1 MTTSN
6 THAQSPGLLTP
17 YRVLDLTDEKGW
29 LCGKLL
35 GDMGADVIKIEPPGG
50 DPGRCL
56 SPFAGDTPNPEKNLS
71 WWAYNTSKRG
81 ITLDLHSESGRV
93 DFLGLARSADL
104 VIESFAPS
112 YLDGLGLGFARL
124 KEVNPGLILV
134 SITPYGQEGPYRNYK
149 ATDLVAWAM
158 GGYMYPFGDA
168 DRSPLRIGYVPQAYL
183 HAAAEGAVGAVTALW
198 HRVATGRGQHVDVSM
213 QEAIARLD
221 MTTKW
226 DMLGVTLKRGEW
238 LTLRNVRG
246 RNIWRCKDGYV
257 IWYYTAGPAAELLTL
272 PFVRWVEDEG
282 MKDTLISRTEW
293 TKLGVTTEEEIA
305 HLEDLSARLEEPT
318 SAFFMAR
325 TKDELMAGAIK
336 YNILLYPI
344 AAPAD
349 VLKNPHLASR
359 DFWRAIDQP
368 ELGRSLTHPGPFFR
382 STEGTP
388 SPTRRAPRI
397 GEHNREIL
405 GMEPPAFSPRITS
418 GASPAAPPR
427 KPLEGIRVADFCWAY
442 VGPLTTKLLADLGA
456 EVVKIEGRTRPDV
469 ERAAVP
475 PFKDNIPGFNR
486 DGHFNAVNTSK
497 MSLAINLATPKGR
510 QVARRMA
517 AWADV
522 VVDNFAGGAMQ
533 RMGLAYDVLRQINPR
548 LIMLSSAMMGQSGTY
563 LALRGFGQ
571 HLTAM
576 TGFNHITG
584 YPDRPPQFLGYYT
597 DFISPHINQL
607 AIIAAL
613 DYRRRTGKGMF
624 VDAGQIESCIHF
636 ITPVLLDYLVNG
648 HNAAPVENRDRNA
661 APHGV
666 YRCQGDDRWCAIAVF
681 TDAEWEAFK
690 RAVGNLAWTRE
701 TRFATLGARKQNED
715 ALDRLVEAWTLHHSP
730 EHVMQLLQQ
739 ASVAAGIVQD
749 SRDLYERD
757 PQLKYRGFFKV
768 LDHPEVGK
776 HRVVSPAFRLSD
788 AAYEVT
794 RAPLLGEHNG
804 HVLKNLLH
812 MTDDEVAQLVI
823 EGVLE

>member
-1 MTTSN
+1 MTTN
-6 THAQSPGLLTP
+6 TDSQRSGLLSP

-50 DPGRCL
+50 DPGRNL
-56 SPFAGDTPNPEKNLS
+56 APFAGDMPDPEKNLT

-81 ITLDLHSESGRV
+81 ITLDLQRESDRTA
-93 DFLGLARSADL
+93 FLGLARSADL
-104 VIESFAPS
+104 VIESFAPG
-112 YLDGLGLGFARL
+112 YLAGLGLGLARL
-124 KEVNPGLILV
+124 AEANPGLILV
-134 SITPYGQEGPYRNYK
+134 SITPYGQQGPYRDHK
-149 ATDLVAWAM
+149 ATDLTAWAM
-158 GGYMYPFGDA
+158 GGYMYPFGDP
-168 DRSPLRIGYVPQAYL
+168 DRPPVRIGHVPQAYL

-198 HRVATGRGQHVDVSM
+198 RRTTTGRGQHVDVSM

-226 DMLGVTLKRGEW
+226 DMLGVKLKRGEW

-246 RNIWRCKDGYV
+246 RNIWQCKDGYV

-305 HLEDLSARLEEPT
+305 HLEDLSARVEEPT

-349 VLKNPHLASR
+349 ILRNPHLTSR
-359 DFWRAIDQP
+359 GFWREIDQP

-405 GMEPPAFSPRITS
+405 DAIPTVSLRAAPVAG
-418 GASPAAPPR
+418 PAAPR
-427 KPLEGIRVADFCWAY
+427 KPLEGVRVADFCWAY

-456 EVVKIEGRTRPDV
+456 EVVKIEGRSRPDV

-522 VVDNFAGGAMQ
+522 VIDNFAGGAMQ
-533 RMGLAYDVLRQINPR
+533 RMGLAYDVLKQINPR

-563 LALRGFGQ
+563 MALRGFGQ

-597 DFISPHINQL
+597 DFISPHVNQL
-607 AIIAAL
+607 AVIAAL
-613 DYRRRTGKGMF
+613 DYRRRTGRGMF
-624 VDAGQIESCIHF
+624 IDAGQIESCIHF
-636 ITPVLLDYLVNG
+636 ITPALLDYEVNG
-648 HNAAPVENRDRNA
+648 YAAGPVENRDRNA

-681 TDAEWEAFK
+681 TDTEW
-690 RAVGNLAWTRE
+690 AVFRGAIGNPGWARE
-701 TRFATLGARKQNED
+701 TQFATLAARKQHEN
-715 ALDRLVEAWTLHHSP
+715 ALDRLVGAWTLQHSP
-730 EHVMQLLQQ
+730 EHVMEVMQQ
-739 ASVAAGIVQD
+739 VGVPAGIVQD
-749 SRDLYERD
+749 SHDLYERD
-757 PQLKYRGFFKV
+757 PQLKHRGFFKI
-768 LDHPEVGK
+768 LDHPEVGL

-794 RAPLLGEHNG
+794 RAPLLGEHNE
-804 HVLKNLLH
+804 HVLKDLLH
-812 MTDDEVAQLVI
+812 MTDDEVSQLVI